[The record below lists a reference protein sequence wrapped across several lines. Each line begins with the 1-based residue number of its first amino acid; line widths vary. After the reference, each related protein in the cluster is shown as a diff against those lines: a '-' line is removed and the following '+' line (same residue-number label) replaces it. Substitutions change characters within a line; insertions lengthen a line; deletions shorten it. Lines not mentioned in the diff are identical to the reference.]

1 MQVSHDGWQAFNKAH
16 NGMNEIRQQTDRI
29 PGDMKEVLNILLN
42 MQDDQEVAA
51 LLPISLKSLE
61 DVADSCL
68 TRSREVEE
76 KFNSVRELID
86 ELLQSSKDV

>member
-16 NGMNEIRQQTDRI
+16 SGMNEIRQQTDRI

-68 TRSREVEE
+68 ARSREVEE

>member
-1 MQVSHDGWQAFNKAH
+1 MQVSHDGWQAFNKARS
-16 NGMNEIRQQTDRI
+16 GMNEIRQQTDRI

-68 TRSREVEE
+68 ARSREVEE